1 METEDERL
9 EYAVRHT
16 QVLRP
21 PRQNLETFGITK
33 VRYHLLTAPAYTD
46 LVAGEGET
54 VVREG
59 QVIAERPRVVTPY
72 YLLNLQRFSHHARR
86 YLEKMA
92 QEEHSSPALLYR
104 YRNEVEGL
112 SIVSEPLDQLAQKLT
127 EKLEREGTALAC
139 VIKGV
144 DELWDVS
151 LLRFIHEFTIRSLQ
165 SNVMDLGRRGLLEI
179 DPAGVPLDA
188 RRRIEE
194 LFHRVREG
202 RVGPSELKVELDC
215 WGLWPEYEDRFLAL
229 FQKRP

>member
-1 METEDERL
+1 METEDETL
-9 EYAVRHT
+9 EYAISHT

-33 VRYHLLTAPAYTD
+33 VRYHLLTAPAYAD

-72 YLLNLQRFSHHARR
+72 YLLNLQGFSHHARR

-151 LLRFIHEFTIRSLQ
+151 LLRFIHEFTLRSLQ

-202 RVGPSELKVELDC
+202 QVGPSELKVELDC

>member
-9 EYAVRHT
+9 EYAIRHT

-21 PRQNLETFGITK
+21 PRQALETFGITK
-33 VRYHLLTAPAYTD
+33 IRYHLLTAPAYAD

-59 QVIAERPRVVTPY
+59 HVIAERPRVVTPY
-72 YLLNLQRFSHHARR
+72 YLMNLQGFSHHARR
-86 YLEKMA
+86 YLEKIA
-92 QEEHSSPALLYR
+92 QEGHSSPGLLYR

-127 EKLEREGTALAC
+127 EKLEREGIALAAI
-139 VIKGV
+139 IKGV

-151 LLRFIHEFTIRSLQ
+151 LLRFIHEFTLRSLR
-165 SNVMDLGRRGLLEI
+165 SNVTDLGRRGLLGI
-179 DPAGVPLDA
+179 DRAGVPLDA

-194 LFHRVREG
+194 LFLQVRG
-202 RVGPSELKVELDC
+202 GQVGPSELKAELDC

-229 FQKRP
+229 FQRRP

>member
-9 EYAVRHT
+9 EYAIRHT

-21 PRQNLETFGITK
+21 PRQALETFGITK
-33 VRYHLLTAPAYTD
+33 IRYHLLTAPAYTD

-72 YLLNLQRFSHHARR
+72 YLMNLQGFSHHARR
-86 YLEKMA
+86 YLEKIA
-92 QEEHSSPALLYR
+92 QEGHSSPALLYR
-104 YRNEVEGL
+104 YRNEAEGL

-144 DELWDVS
+144 DELWDVC
-151 LLRFIHEFTIRSLQ
+151 LLMFIHEFTLRSLQ
-165 SNVMDLGRRGLLEI
+165 SNVTDLGRRGLLEI
-179 DPAGVPLDA
+179 DRSGVPLDA
-188 RRRIEE
+188 RRRIDE
-194 LFHRVREG
+194 LFFRVREG
-202 RVGPSELKVELDC
+202 QVGPSELKAELDC

-229 FQKRP
+229 FQRRP

>member
-9 EYAVRHT
+9 EYAISHT

-33 VRYHLLTAPAYTD
+33 VRYHLLTAPAYAD

-72 YLLNLQRFSHHARR
+72 YLLNLEGFSHHARR

>member
-72 YLLNLQRFSHHARR
+72 YLLNLEGFSHHARR

-151 LLRFIHEFTIRSLQ
+151 LLRFIHEFTLRSLQ

-179 DPAGVPLDA
+179 DPAGVPQDA

>member
-33 VRYHLLTAPAYTD
+33 VRYHLLTSPAYTD

-72 YLLNLQRFSHHARR
+72 YLLNLQGFSHHARR

-151 LLRFIHEFTIRSLQ
+151 LLRFIHEFTLRSLQ

-194 LFHRVREG
+194 LFHRVIEG
-202 RVGPSELKVELDC
+202 QVGPSELKVELDC

>member
-9 EYAVRHT
+9 EYAIRHT

-33 VRYHLLTAPAYTD
+33 VRYHLLTAPAYAD

-72 YLLNLQRFSHHARR
+72 YLLNLEGFSHHARR

-92 QEEHSSPALLYR
+92 QEELSSPALLYR

>member
-21 PRQNLETFGITK
+21 PRQALETFGITK
-33 VRYHLLTAPAYTD
+33 VRYHLLTVPAYAD

-72 YLLNLQRFSHHARR
+72 YLLNLEGFSRHARR

-151 LLRFIHEFTIRSLQ
+151 LLRFIHEFTLRSLQ
-165 SNVMDLGRRGLLEI
+165 SNVTDLGRRGLLEI

-194 LFHRVREG
+194 LFRRVREG
-202 RVGPSELKVELDC
+202 QVGPSELKVELDC

-229 FQKRP
+229 FQRRP

>member
-33 VRYHLLTAPAYTD
+33 VRYHLLTSPAYTD

-72 YLLNLQRFSHHARR
+72 YLLNLQGFSHHARR

-151 LLRFIHEFTIRSLQ
+151 LLRFIHEFTLRSLQ

>member
-72 YLLNLQRFSHHARR
+72 YLLNLQGFSHHARR

-112 SIVSEPLDQLAQKLT
+112 SIVSEPLDQLAQQLT